1 MPTPLPNPNTLTPHP
16 GGSFTTQKWLA
27 LGLLTVGVAL
37 VQIPSGAELQK
48 DEEDL
53 RQGRADVMIGLMA
66 VLMACCT
73 SAFSGVYFE
82 RILKK
87 KAGSL
92 WLRNIQLGIFGVLL
106 GFGACYTNDGDAIR
120 EGGFFQHYVT
130 LKPQPRP
137 QDPDAK
143 RHNHR
148 RRMCGSW

>member
-92 WLRNIQLGIFGVLL
+92 WLRNIQLGIFGVML
-106 GFGACYTNDGDAIR
+106 GFEICLSDSI
-120 EGGFFQHYVT
+120 EH
-130 LKPQPRP
+130 
-137 QDPDAK
+137 
-143 RHNHR
+143 
-148 RRMCGSW
+148 GSLCADVDLNVFL